1 MAIITQQE
9 SFLLKFKQE
18 NSKEGSKPVEV
29 SVTKSEEQYLIEL
42 RYDKKT
48 SLKIDLDSLKEILN
62 YVDSKIN
69 LNVKYKQ
76 VSRNV
81 ISDTCL
87 QGQTADYLSISGNS
101 NISFTGHPGIN
112 GPSPMELPVAHAQ
125 EDVAGY
131 ADLLKDISKN
141 DTDLNKSGIYNSQA
155 DVILSNAI
163 DMSSLSD

>member
-18 NSKEGSKPVEV
+18 NSKEGSKPIEV
-29 SVTKSEEQYLIEL
+29 SVTKSEEQYIIEL
-42 RYDKKT
+42 RYDKKS
-48 SLKIDLDSLKEILN
+48 SLKIDLDSLKEILH

-69 LNVKYKQ
+69 LNINHKQ
-76 VSRNV
+76 VSRNI
-81 ISDTCL
+81 ISDTRL
-87 QGQTADYLSISGNS
+87 HGQATDHLRISGNS
-101 NISFTGHPGIN
+101 NVSFAGQPGLN
-112 GPSPMELPVAHAQ
+112 GPSPMEVAVTHAP

-141 DTDLNKSGIYNSQA
+141 DIDSNKNGVYNSQA

-163 DMSSLSD
+163 DISSLSD